1 MFVSIN
7 KRNNKTV
14 TCLDIDG
21 IYETDPFLICNHF
34 MKFFSTN
41 VQKTESKIVK
51 TNNHFSDFLTEPLQS
66 KYFLTPTIP
75 DEIQEIIKILNNKKL

>member
-1 MFVSIN
+1 
-7 KRNNKTV
+7 
-14 TCLDIDG
+14 
-21 IYETDPFLICNHF
+21 

-41 VQKTESKIVK
+41 AQKTESKIVK